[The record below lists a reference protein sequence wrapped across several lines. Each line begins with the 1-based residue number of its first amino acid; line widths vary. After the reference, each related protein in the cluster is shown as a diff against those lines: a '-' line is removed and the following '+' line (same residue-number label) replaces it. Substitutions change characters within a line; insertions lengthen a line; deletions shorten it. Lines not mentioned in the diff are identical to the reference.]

1 MKKFFTFIAAVL
13 FWSVCIIVPTDDAPF
28 KTYILWLVY
37 SACTLGL
44 ARVIMRRI
52 EDDEHGD

>member
-13 FWSVCIIVPTDDAPF
+13 FWSVCIVPADDAPL

-44 ARVIMRRI
+44 VRLIMWRI
-52 EDDEHGD
+52 EDDARDG